1 MKHHLSK
8 EKPVIQNDLTEFLAK
23 FSKKKIENV
32 PYKFVNGKLISI
44 SSDDPDLI
52 KFAKSKGLT

>member
-1 MKHHLSK
+1 MTHHLKK
-8 EKPVIQNDLTEFLAK
+8 EKPVIQNDLTEFRAK

-32 PYKFVNGKLISI
+32 PFKFVNGKLTEIDT
-44 SSDDPDLI
+44 DDPDLI

>member
-1 MKHHLSK
+1 MTHHLKK
-8 EKPVIQNDLTEFLAK
+8 EKPVIQNDLTEFRAK

-32 PYKFVNGKLISI
+32 PFKFVNGKLIELVY
-44 SSDDPDLI
+44 DDPDLI